1 MPSFDDSPPP
11 NKKRKTIVTYGGQ
24 SMFSRALRAVRDTV
38 PATLLTSAPQAR
50 ENHTD
55 RADGAGEQSCT
66 LESPTPSLGADHS
79 SSGRQSSSKVNR
91 FPPSG
96 GGDKISRHDNSLSD
110 HGEIRISKR
119 VEDADIE
126 ATASISRKRQKQ
138 GAKAESQ
145 GREEPSVTPQEVKG
159 PTSKTTR
166 GTDHAEQHMDEHNG
180 IVRESSESAD
190 TADPLAEENDRR
202 TQGRPVDERP
212 RRHPKRCSIPD
223 EGSPIRRSTP
233 RRKKTPKTPT
243 SIPGRKRG
251 RPRKTPITSSTLF
264 QAEENE
270 LGFRKI
276 TTIERTTSH
285 NSFKPQR
292 TNQTTSGTRRLSK
305 AQAGEETNQQSENR
319 EESYILANM
328 AAWISDDHGRQAAQT
343 LKARS
348 NPSNVQQEQPDD
360 ILRVPIEPPTLD
372 PNLSE
377 ALNKSTTKLRKLLKT
392 CPAESF
398 SLFKSELLAG
408 LTGKCSNLVNLDEE
422 YRKLHQLVAQTVLAG
437 EGNSMLL
444 IGPRGCGKTTLVES
458 VISDLARE
466 HQDDFLVIRL
476 SGFIHTDDKLAL
488 REIWSQLGREVAA
501 ENETTGIR
509 TNYADTLTS
518 LLALLAHSSEDEGNQ
533 NETARSV
540 VFVIDEFDLF
550 ASHPRQT
557 LLYNLFDVAQSR
569 NAPIAVL
576 GLTTRIDVVESLEKR
591 VKSRFGQRYLYLS
604 HPKNFSS
611 FQDTCKSALV
621 SRYTSNKAFVERFGS
636 DAATAQ
642 QLRVAWNECVDALF
656 AYDIQLDHFL
666 RRLFAHSNCV
676 ATFKSSLLV
685 PISLMSPSHVPIA
698 DSSLNSSLLPSE
710 SKLQLL
716 ASLSDLELSLLI
728 AAARL
733 DVILDTNQCNFAMV
747 YDEYVQLASYVKL
760 QSSAA
765 GQTAVGGGARVW
777 GKDVARGAWER
788 LMDLELILDAS
799 TGSRSSSSAGLM
811 CRVDVAL
818 EEIAPS
824 IPRIGAT
831 MSKWC
836 KEI

>member
-1 MPSFDDSPPP
+1 
-11 NKKRKTIVTYGGQ
+11 
-24 SMFSRALRAVRDTV
+24 MFSRALRAVRESV
-38 PATLLTSAPQAR
+38 PATLLPLAPQAR
-50 ENHTD
+50 ENHKD
-55 RADGAGEQSCT
+55 RADGVGEQSCT
-66 LESPTPSLGADHS
+66 LESPTHS
-79 SSGRQSSSKVNR
+79 SPGRQSSSKVNG

-96 GGDKISRHDNSLSD
+96 GGDKITRHDHPLSD
-110 HGEIRISKR
+110 HGEIRRSKS
-119 VEDADIE
+119 VDIE
-126 ATASISRKRQKQ
+126 AAALTSRKRRKQ
-138 GAKAESQ
+138 GAQAESQ
-145 GREEPSVTPQEVKG
+145 GREEPSITPQKAKG

-166 GTDHAEQHMDEHNG
+166 ETDHAEQRLDEHNG
-180 IVRESSESAD
+180 ILRQSSESAD
-190 TADPLAEENDRR
+190 NADPLAEEDDRQ
-202 TQGRPVDERP
+202 TQGKPVDERP
-212 RRHPKRCSIPD
+212 RRHPKSSIPD
-223 EGSPIRRSTP
+223 QGSPITRSTP
-233 RRKKTPKTPT
+233 RREKTPKTPT
-243 SIPGRKRG
+243 SVPGRKRG
-251 RPRKTPITSSTLF
+251 RPRKTPITSSILS
-264 QAEENE
+264 QVEENE

-276 TTIERTTSH
+276 TTIERTTSR
-285 NSFKPQR
+285 NSLNPQR
-292 TNQTTSGTRRLSK
+292 TNQTTSSTRRLRE

-319 EESYILANM
+319 EESYDLANK
-328 AAWISDDHGRQAAQT
+328 AARISDDCDEQEAQT

-348 NPSNVQQEQPDD
+348 NPSNIHQEQPDD
-360 ILRVPIEPPTLD
+360 ILRVPIEAPTLD
-372 PNLSE
+372 PKLPE

-392 CPAESF
+392 CPAESL

-408 LTGKCSNLVNLDEE
+408 LTGRCSSLVNLDEE

-488 REIWSQLGREVAA
+488 REIWCQLGREVAA

-611 FQDTCKSALV
+611 FQDTCKSAVV
-621 SRYTSNKAFVERFGS
+621 SRNTSNKAFVERVGS

-656 AYDIQLDHFL
+656 AHDIQLDRFL

-685 PISLMSPSHVPIA
+685 PISLMGPSHVPIA
-698 DSSLNSSLLPSE
+698 DSLLNSALLPSE

-733 DVILDTNQCNFAMV
+733 DVILDTNQCNFPMV
-747 YDEYVQLASYVKL
+747 YDEYVQLASHVKL